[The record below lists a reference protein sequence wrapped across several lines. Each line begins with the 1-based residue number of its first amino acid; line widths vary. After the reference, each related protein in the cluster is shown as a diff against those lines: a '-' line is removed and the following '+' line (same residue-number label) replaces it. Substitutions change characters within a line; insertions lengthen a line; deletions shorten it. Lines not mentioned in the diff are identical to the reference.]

1 MKALDQIHLRIAEG
15 EFVSIVGASG
25 CGKSLDL
32 DRWSWSIYSPLP
44 GSVLS
49 DKRIAEGKIE
59 PYRLD
64 HQRVNFT
71 KAYAGICDITFARL
85 EQLCQE
91 INEYFCNMS
100 ISRPLAQAG

>member
-15 EFVSIVGASG
+15 EFVSIVGARG
-25 CGKSLDL
+25 CGTSLDL

-71 KAYAGICDITFARL
+71 KAYAGICDIAPARL
-85 EQLCQE
+85 EQLYQE
-91 INEYFCNMS
+91 INEYFCKMS
-100 ISRPLAQAG
+100 NSRSLAQAG